1 MPPNFFR
8 KSGGI
13 PVVQAILP
21 AEHTLRGNFAMGKY
35 IAKRILISLV
45 TLLVLMTVVFVL
57 VRLMPGGPFVDPKMT
72 PAIKARLEAYYGLDK
87 PIYIQFFQYIS
98 NILHGDLGYSMRYMN
113 RSVNDIL
120 AASFPFS
127 FDLGIRALVM
137 AISLGIVLGV
147 IAALH
152 RGKTMD
158 YVCIIIAIIG
168 TSVPDFIMGGILQYF
183 FGVKWGLLPVA
194 EYYGFQYTILPSV
207 ALGLLTLAT
216 VSRVMRSSML
226 EVVGQ
231 DYIKTARSKGLSNFR
246 ITTKHEIRNAII
258 PIITILG
265 PMVASILTGTFVI
278 ESIFAIP
285 GMGKYYVDSIN
296 ANDYTLIMGMTLFYG
311 AVLILANMVVD
322 ILYGIVDPRIRVD
335 KKSEA

>member
-1 MPPNFFR
+1 
-8 KSGGI
+8 
-13 PVVQAILP
+13 
-21 AEHTLRGNFAMGKY
+21 MGKY
-35 IAKRILISLV
+35 IAKRVVISLA
-45 TLLVLMTVVFVL
+45 TLLVLMTAVFIL

-72 PAIKARLEAYYGLDK
+72 PAIKERLEEYYGLNK
-87 PIYIQFFQYIS
+87 PVIVQFGQYL
-98 NILHGDLGYSMRYMN
+98 NHVFHGNFGYSMRYMN

-120 AASFPFS
+120 GASFPYS

-137 AISLGIVLGV
+137 AVAFGLVLGT

-158 YVCIIIAIIG
+158 AVCITIAIIG

-194 EYYGFQYTILPSV
+194 EYYGFKYTILPSI

-231 DYIKTARSKGLSNFR
+231 DYIKTAKSKGLSNFR

-258 PIITILG
+258 PIITIMG
-265 PMVASILTGTFVI
+265 PTVAGILTGTFVI

-296 ANDYTLIMGMTLFYG
+296 ANDYTLIMGMTIFYG
-311 AVLILANMVVD
+311 AVLILANMIVD